1 MTNKLL
7 ATTILA
13 GTLIFSACG
22 KDDSE
27 KKAAEA
33 LDSKIDSAINVKNY
47 EEALTLIDS
56 LNKAYPLQVEIRRG
70 TIAKR
75 AQVMENW
82 AQVRIPELD
91 CKISNSEEAI
101 AMLEQN
107 FKFVQPSSALP
118 GYYVYKTCTYNDAS
132 SFAAKSSIQ
141 PRVNSGA
148 DAEDTPWTLAVN
160 AGKDINLNKFVIKLA
175 NGQQYAIDITVS
187 DGTMASI
194 APERVNDLGK
204 YLCDNPQNAAATAT
218 ASGSK
223 GSVNIKLSTGD
234 CEAIAASWQ
243 LAAEKD
249 SLRQALIDRERVERQ
264 LQIARDQKANA
275 PIANSDQANQK

>member
-1 MTNKLL
+1 MTNKTL
-7 ATTILA
+7 ATTLLA
-13 GTLIFSACG
+13 GSMIFCSCG

-33 LDSKIDSAINVKNY
+33 LDAKVDSAITAQNY
-47 EEALTLIDS
+47 EEAITLIDS
-56 LNKAYPLQVEIRRG
+56 LNKAYPLQIDIRKG

-75 AQVMENW
+75 AQAMESW

-91 CKISNSEEAI
+91 CKISNSQEAI
-101 AMLEQN
+101 AALEQN
-107 FKFVQPSSALP
+107 FKFVQPSSTLA
-118 GYYVYKTCTYNDAS
+118 GYYIYKTCTYNDVS

-141 PRVNSGA
+141 PRVNSGD

-160 AGKDINLNKFVIKLA
+160 AGKDISLNKLVISLA
-175 NGQQYAIDITVS
+175 NGQQYTIDIPVS

-194 APERVNDLGK
+194 APERVNELGK
-204 YLCDNPQNAAATAT
+204 YLNDNPQSAAASAT

-223 GSVNIKLSTGD
+223 GSVKISLSVND
-234 CEAIAASWQ
+234 CEAIAASWH
-243 LAAEKD
+243 LAAQKD

-275 PIANSDQANQK
+275 PAANSDQANQK

>member
-1 MTNKLL
+1 MKHNIL
-7 ATTILA
+7 ATSAIAASLM
-13 GTLIFSACG
+13 FCACG

-33 LDSKIDSAINVKNY
+33 LDAKIDSAINVQNY

-56 LNKAYPLQVEIRRG
+56 LNKAYPLQIEVRRG

-75 AQVMENW
+75 AQVMESW
-82 AQVRIPELD
+82 SQKRIPELE
-91 CKISNSEEAI
+91 KQI
-101 AMLEQN
+101 AESKETIANLEQN
-107 FKFVQPSSALP
+107 FKLVKPSSSLA
-118 GYYVYKTCTYNDAS
+118 GYYIYKTGTYNDVS
-132 SFAAKSSIQ
+132 SFAAKTSIQ
-141 PRVNSGA
+141 ARVNSES

-160 AGKDINLNKFVIKLA
+160 AGKDINLNKLVFNLA
-175 NGQQYAIDITVS
+175 DGSQYAIDITVS

-204 YLCDNPQNAAATAT
+204 YLRENPQKAIAT

-223 GSVNIKLSTGD
+223 GSVKINLSAAD
-234 CEAIAASWQ
+234 CESIGAAWQ
-243 LAAEKD
+243 LAAQKD
-249 SLRQALIDRERVERQ
+249 SLRNALIERERLERQ

-275 PIANSDQANQK
+275 PATTSGDEATQK